1 MICNELESGVFME
14 DRTLKVKKVDGK
26 YKIRMYEGDQL
37 LSRGW
42 IRSPKQWEK
51 DFPELSKNII
61 YSWDDFDKDSKV
73 FQLYS
78 EDGRNEYLEIE
89 DFGANAD
96 DKFYQFLSD
105 VVTKEK
111 TTPKKVKDTKK
122 ANPKLIALTAGIAVL
137 GISTIVSIVSW
148 VGKLKEKEEVVTLE
162 NPTFTYEI
170 EDSSLLLPNID
181 ENQSLA
187 KADSFF
193 SQKEENEQ
201 VLIELYDQ
209 PNLPIELN
217 LYMHQV
223 AEQYGIP
230 YLALIVAAHVESV
243 GNFNNSSVEVVNSN
257 GTRDVGF
264 MQINSVNFAYLEEKL
279 GISEYDIIHDDKVNI
294 RCAAEIFDGFKNS
307 NKNRN
312 GGKINLIEFFRQYN
326 GGSNYDQPSTEQY
339 AARCLDAIAQ
349 FYNDGHVILST
360 PEGEIVAR
368 GKTLEQYH
376 EEEGAK
382 VEEASTGKGK

>member
-1 MICNELESGVFME
+1 ME
-14 DRTLKVKKVDGK
+14 GRTLKVKKVNGK
-26 YKIRMYEGDQL
+26 YNIRMYEGDQL

-42 IRSPKQWEK
+42 IHSPKQWKEK
-51 DFPELSKNII
+51 FPELAKNII
-61 YSWDDFDKDSKV
+61 YSWDNFDDDSKI

-78 EDGRNEYLEIE
+78 EDGNDEYLEIE
-89 DFGANAD
+89 DFGTNAD
-96 DKFYQFLSD
+96 DEFYQSLPD
-105 VVTKEK
+105 VVKEEK
-111 TTPKKVKDTKK
+111 TKPKKVKEVKK
-122 ANPKLIALTAGIAVL
+122 ANPKLIALTAGIALV
-137 GISTIVSIVSW
+137 GVSTIVSVVSW
-148 VGKLKEKEEVVTLE
+148 VGKLKEKKEIVDLE
-162 NPTFTYEI
+162 NPAITYEI
-170 EDSSLLLPNID
+170 EDSSLLLPEVEED
-181 ENQSLA
+181 QSLS

-193 SQKEENEQ
+193 SQEQENEQ

-223 AEQYGIP
+223 AEEYGIP

-243 GNFNNSSVEVVNSN
+243 GNFNNSNVEVTNSN

-279 GISEYDIIHDDKVNI
+279 GVSEYDIIHDDKVSI

-339 AARCLDAIAQ
+339 AARCLDAIDQ
-349 FYNDGHVILST
+349 FYNDSHVILST
-360 PEGEIVAR
+360 PEGKIVAR
-368 GKTLEQYH
+368 GKTLDQYH
-376 EEEGAK
+376 EEEGTK
-382 VEEASTGKGK
+382 IEEASTGKGK